1 MGRTCES
8 KKRINPPNP
17 SLMGNENLLLYRRQG
32 PDGGSHNHTG
42 CGLSKLL
49 RAQPG
54 ILHCHMRRGQGKLHK
69 PTCSAHITQRQ
80 KLAKGSVVHLASNLA
95 GVRGGIKVADAAN
108 PRLPLNERVPE
119 GFFANAYRAENSYAC
134 DYNPSFHGSHA
145 SLSRGRERPCG
156 RKPPAPLYILVYVRR
171 SRNA

>member
-8 KKRINPPNP
+8 KKRINPPDP

-69 PTCSAHITQRQ
+69 PTCSAHIAQRQ
-80 KLAKGSVVHLASNLA
+80 KLAKGSVVHLASIFEKEGELIEA
-95 GVRGGIKVADAAN
+95 GGYVCM
-108 PRLPLNERVPE
+108 
-119 GFFANAYRAENSYAC
+119 FRAER
-134 DYNPSFHGSHA
+134 SFH
-145 SLSRGRERPCG
+145 
-156 RKPPAPLYILVYVRR
+156 
-171 SRNA
+171 N